1 MATSPT
7 TGPSTTNL
15 FSSVDIDP
23 GFGNLTV
30 IQPEIRLL
38 ISTQATI
45 NEGDLMVVASDDNL
59 ELILQNNATAPELR
73 GVSSNLRKEVLETN
87 RLQCPLVVLRYHGP
101 RELSPRGW
109 LPTLAANSMRISTS
123 LWSGHMVAVAEIQV
137 AAAWS
142 VTPAKDDTV
151 EYTRIVPRDTLNLY
165 INILAT
171 AQAKEW
177 PATAQPVAST
187 SWACGATYTLAAHL
201 LRDGSDPS
209 ARCHF
214 DYIDKLMHRM
224 AHPSN
229 TFRWVH
235 GQVQHFTDLLY
246 EVNFR
251 ASFHLESTS
260 LLELGGVEFTHRHC
274 RLCFDLVS
282 FFRFLTPLLAQHPE
296 LQRATEAAKVMAL
309 ATAYSL
315 DGMDLLEHSAVV
327 ALSAPDDCALESCP
341 CHVTSGL
348 GLDWRSQVNPVDLG
362 SFGWIWH
369 GTVTKIIFRHALSSV
384 DDNDLNLPA
393 LHAEGRGLLDTR
405 YGGSP
410 ANSKSARL
418 AKYLED
424 DLEIIL

>member
-151 EYTRIVPRDTLNLY
+151 EYT
-165 INILAT
+165 
-171 AQAKEW
+171 
-177 PATAQPVAST
+177 
-187 SWACGATYTLAAHL
+187 
-201 LRDGSDPS
+201 
-209 ARCHF
+209 
-214 DYIDKLMHRM
+214 
-224 AHPSN
+224 
-229 TFRWVH
+229 
-235 GQVQHFTDLLY
+235 
-246 EVNFR
+246 
-251 ASFHLESTS
+251 
-260 LLELGGVEFTHRHC
+260 
-274 RLCFDLVS
+274 
-282 FFRFLTPLLAQHPE
+282 
-296 LQRATEAAKVMAL
+296 
-309 ATAYSL
+309 
-315 DGMDLLEHSAVV
+315 
-327 ALSAPDDCALESCP
+327 
-341 CHVTSGL
+341 
-348 GLDWRSQVNPVDLG
+348 
-362 SFGWIWH
+362 
-369 GTVTKIIFRHALSSV
+369 
-384 DDNDLNLPA
+384 
-393 LHAEGRGLLDTR
+393 
-405 YGGSP
+405 
-410 ANSKSARL
+410 
-418 AKYLED
+418 
-424 DLEIIL
+424 